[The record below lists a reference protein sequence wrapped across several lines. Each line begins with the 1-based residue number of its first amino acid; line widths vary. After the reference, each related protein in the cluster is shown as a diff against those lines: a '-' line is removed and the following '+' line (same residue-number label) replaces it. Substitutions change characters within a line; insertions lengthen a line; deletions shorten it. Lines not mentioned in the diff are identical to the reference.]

1 MATPRIL
8 KNFNVIVNG
17 RGMAGVAKTIKLPE
31 ISLKTEAYRGGG
43 MDAETEVD
51 MGMDAMKANYTFADP
66 DPENFKL
73 VGLSSGNSVR
83 TTARGS
89 FVRDSDGARVAV
101 VVEMGGRFNKLSMGD
116 WEAGKSSDQEF
127 EHCLNYYRLNVGG
140 EDVIEIDVLNMKRI
154 IGGTDQLA
162 GIRADIGL

>member
-8 KNFNVIVNG
+8 KNMNCIVNG
-17 RGMAGVAKTIKLPE
+17 RGMAGVAKTLKLPE
-31 ISLKTEAYRGGG
+31 IALKTEGYRGGG

-51 MGMDAMKANYTFADP
+51 MGMDAMKATYTFADP

-73 VGLSSGNSVR
+73 VGVTSGNSARV
-83 TTARGS
+83 TARGS

-101 VVEMGGRFNKLSMGD
+101 TVEMGGRFNKLSMGD

-154 IGGTDQLA
+154 IGGVDQLA